1 MEKLKIYLGV
11 QRHHQI
17 LKSSNHQIRVMDIQ
31 DIKNRFGII
40 GNSPF
45 LNRAIDIARQVAPT
59 DISVLITGESGSGKE
74 VFSHIIHALSARKHG
89 PFIAVNCGAIPEGT
103 IDSELFGHEK
113 GSFTGAHDARKGYF
127 EVVDGG
133 TIFLDEVAELPIG
146 TQARLLRVLETG
158 EYLRVGSSKVQKTN
172 VRVIAATNKDVFD
185 AVSAGKFRE
194 DLYYRLNTV
203 PLKIPALRE
212 RKEDINLLFRKFI
225 ADFTDKYR
233 SPSVQL
239 DVSAQQVLMNYS
251 WPGNVRQLKNIAEQ
265 IAVLEKDR
273 NLSAEH
279 LENYIPTEA
288 GSTLPMRIP
297 NQNKEDF
304 SERDILYKVL
314 FDMKK
319 DMMELKKL
327 VAEIIQ
333 NGGNTANIQSNQ
345 KIINQLYR
353 DIEIPGSNNLT
364 NDPHQLVIHQPD
376 NDKSYDMMD
385 EAEEVEESLS
395 LIDKESDLIK
405 KALKKHKGKR
415 KLAAH
420 ELGISERTL
429 YRKIKELEL

>member
-1 MEKLKIYLGV
+1 
-11 QRHHQI
+11 
-17 LKSSNHQIRVMDIQ
+17 MDVQ

-40 GNSPF
+40 GSSPL

-74 VFSHIIHALSARKHG
+74 VFSHIIHSLSARKHG

-113 GSFTGAHDARKGYF
+113 GSFTGAHEARKGYF
-127 EVVDGG
+127 EVVNGG
-133 TIFLDEVAELPIG
+133 TIFLDEVAELPVG

-158 EYLRVGSSKVQKTN
+158 EYIRVGSSKVQKTD
-172 VRVIAATNKDVFD
+172 VRVIAATNVDVFN
-185 AVSAGKFRE
+185 AVRDTRFRE

-203 PLKIPALRE
+203 PLKIPPLRE
-212 RKEDINLLFRKFI
+212 RKEDIYLIFRKFI

-239 DVSAQQVLMNYS
+239 EPDAQQMLMNYS

-265 IAVLEKDR
+265 IAVLEKER
-273 NLSAEH
+273 TLTAAH
-279 LENYIPTEA
+279 LLNYIPIEA
-288 GSTLPMRIP
+288 GSSTLPMRIA
-297 NQNKEDF
+297 KSGEDDF

-319 DMMELKKL
+319 DMVELKKL
-327 VAEIIQ
+327 VVDIIQ
-333 NGGNTANIQSNQ
+333 NGNSPEVFNSNQ
-345 KIINQLYR
+345 QVVSQLYR
-353 DIEIPGSNNLT
+353 DIEHPSINTEAYQPQLT
-364 NDPHQLVIHQPD
+364 IHQPLKEKEFEHD
-376 NDKSYDMMD
+376 HHSI
-385 EAEEVEESLS
+385 EVEESLS
-395 LIDKESDLIK
+395 LVDKESDLIK

-415 KLAAH
+415 KLAAN

-429 YRKIKELEL
+429 YRKIKELDLN